1 MNRIT
6 GIAVCVCF
14 LVGMPTA
21 QAAED
26 ITTAFWDTVLHLIT
40 GVLVP
45 ETFVTTQR
53 VTLTLG
59 SSRDTLSAFPAL
71 QRFPY
76 PQSAPSSEFGFAD
89 EHLAQYATFR
99 SPGDVYLHGK
109 AGYAWDSARE
119 KDQWRTGSLDEMVDE
134 FGTNGAFG
142 LGAGYR
148 LNNGRR
154 LEIEYSVNRHDEQ
167 LFRVGYTF

>member
-1 MNRIT
+1 MNRT
-6 GIAVCVCF
+6 RGIAVCVCIY
-14 LVGMPTA
+14 VWVPSA
-21 QAAED
+21 NASED
-26 ITTAFWDTVLHLIT
+26 ITTVFWDSVLHLIT
-40 GVLVP
+40 RVLVP

-53 VTLTLG
+53 VTLTL
-59 SSRDTLSAFPAL
+59 SSSLDSISAFPISKHH
-71 QRFPY
+71 QT
-76 PQSAPSSEFGFAD
+76 APSTEFGFAD
-89 EHLAQYATFR
+89 EYLAQYATYR
-99 SPGDVYLHGK
+99 SPGEVYLHGK
-109 AGYAWDSARE
+109 AGYAWDSSRE
-119 KDQWRTGSLDEMVDE
+119 KDLWRTGSLDEMVDE